1 MKIWKKII
9 NKKELLVDMLML
21 VILVTAVVLLALII

>member
-1 MKIWKKII
+1 MKIWKKIM